1 LNSSE
6 NLVAGETGR
15 ANTVAGRVAVPKS
28 AASLRP
34 EHICVCVCTYKRL
47 ELLQR
52 LLQKLTEQKTDGLFT
67 FSVVVVDNDAEE
79 SARSVAGQF
88 ASALEIAYLVE
99 SRRNIA
105 LARNRAV
112 ENADGDYLAF
122 IDDDEFP
129 INEWLLLLY
138 KTCTER
144 GVDGVLGP
152 VKRHFDV
159 QPPQWILKSRFYDRR
174 VNATG
179 TVVEWPEARTGNVLL
194 KKHVL
199 TPGEKAFRPEFRAG
213 EDQDFFRRMI
223 EKGHVFIWS
232 AEAVAYETV
241 PPARWNRGYMLRKA
255 LLRGATA
262 RLQPTCGPLDIAKS
276 FLAVFLYAPALPFSI
291 LLGQHRFMTLLVKM
305 FDHLGK
311 LLAVFGINPIKEEYI
326 TD

>member
-1 LNSSE
+1 MNSSE
-6 NLVAGETGR
+6 NFVVGQIGR
-15 ANTVAGRVAVPKS
+15 ATPVSGCVEAPKS
-28 AASLRP
+28 ADTVRP
-34 EHICVCVCTYKRL
+34 EHICVCVCTYKRP

-52 LLQKLTEQKTDGLFT
+52 LLHKLTEQKTDGLFT
-67 FSVVVVDNDAEE
+67 FSVVVVDNDVEE
-79 SARSVAGQF
+79 SARAVASQF
-88 ASALEIAYLVE
+88 ESALQVAYLVE

-112 ENADGDYLAF
+112 EKADGNYLAF

-129 INEWLLLLY
+129 IDEWLILLF
-138 KTCTER
+138 KTCKER

-152 VKRHFDV
+152 VKRHFDE

-174 VNATG
+174 VNPTG

-194 KKHVL
+194 RKQVL

-276 FLAVFLYAPALPFSI
+276 FLAVFLYALALPFSI
-291 LLGQHRFMTLLVKM
+291 VFGQHRFMTLLVKM

-311 LLAVFGINPIKEEYI
+311 LLALFGINPIKEEYV